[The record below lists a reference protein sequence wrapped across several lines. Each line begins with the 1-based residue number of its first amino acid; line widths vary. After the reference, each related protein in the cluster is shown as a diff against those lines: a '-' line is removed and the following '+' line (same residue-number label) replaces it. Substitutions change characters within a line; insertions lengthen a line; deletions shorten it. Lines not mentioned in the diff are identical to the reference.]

1 MQVGSKQHAF
11 AQHLRAYTAPPGLL
25 SSLTSEPSGEAVTTS
40 TVLLINNNSVQVCL
54 TLELLQ
60 HFPTGCLRHT
70 VLLLTTL
77 GERKAWA
84 MVTVCTVITPVGTC
98 TCRGTRART
107 TWCAY
112 RRLGSLKAANTFCQ
126 VPKSPLL
133 FRLGLSIN

>member
-1 MQVGSKQHAF
+1 MQAGSKQHAF
-11 AQHLRAYTAPPGLL
+11 AQHLRAYRAPPGHL

-40 TVLLINNNSVQVCL
+40 TVLLINRNILQVYL
-54 TLELLQ
+54 TLQSLQ
-60 HFPTGCLRHT
+60 HFLTGCLCHT
-70 VLLLTTL
+70 LLLLTTL

-98 TCRGTRART
+98 TYRGAQVT
-107 TWCAY
+107 TWFAY
-112 RRLGSLKAANTFCQ
+112 WCFGSLKAVKNFCQ